1 MIQSSLYRALNKG
14 FDYQILACKD
24 FKESELAKEVIS
36 YFKPNTKAILF
47 PEFRAKKNDDLRSF
61 FEEFLQLLG
70 GLREFYQALENKQEA
85 IIIAPISALLHPLPK
100 KELLESFKI
109 TLLEKYNLK
118 DLKDKLF
125 YYGYEILDLVE
136 VEGEASFRG
145 DIVDIYAPNSKAYR
159 LSFFDTECESIKEFD
174 PTTQMSLKEDLLE
187 IEIPPTLFSLD
198 EPSYKDLKTKV
209 EQSPLNSF
217 SKDLTSFGLWFLGEK
232 ANDLLHAYKSV
243 ISPKALEEIQEL
255 ASLNELDCERFK
267 SLKVLENAQ
276 GYEDLEIHAHALEG
290 FIALHSNHKITL
302 LAPNKTILDNV
313 LGTIKKSNMD
323 NVLGTIEKSNM
334 ECVIAPFVLNFKTP
348 DGIFISLNSF
358 ERKKKRQK
366 SKLALNELNPGEWV
380 VHDDYGVGV
389 FSQLVQHSVLGSKR
403 DFLEIAYLGEDKLL
417 LPVEN
422 LHLIARY
429 VAQSDSVPVKDRL
442 GKGSFLK
449 LKAKVRTKLLEI
461 AGKIIELAAER
472 NLILG
477 KKMDTHLAELEVFK
491 SHAGFEYTSDQEKA
505 IAEISKDLSSK
516 RVMDR
521 LLSGDVGFGK
531 TEVAMH
537 AIFCAFLNGF
547 QSVLVVPTTLLA
559 HQHFE
564 TLRAR
569 FENFGVKVA
578 RLDRYASEKNK
589 LLKAVELGLIDV
601 LVGTHAILGAKF
613 KNLGLVVVDEEHKFG
628 VKQKEALKELS
639 KSVHFLSMSATPIPR
654 TLNMA
659 LSQIKSISSLKT
671 PPTDRKPSRTFLKE
685 KNDELLKEIIYR
697 ELRRNGQIFYIHNH
711 IASISKVKTKLENLI
726 PKLKI
731 AILHSQINAN
741 KSEEIMLEFAKGNYQ
756 VLLCT
761 SIVESGIH
769 LPNANTIIIDNAQNF
784 GLADL
789 HQLRGRVGRGKKEG
803 FCYFLIEDQKSLNEQ
818 ALKRLLALEKNS
830 YLGSGESIAYHDL
843 EIRGGGN
850 LLGQDQSGH
859 IKNIGYAL
867 YTRMLEDAIYELSGG
882 KKRLEK
888 SVEIQLGVSAFL
900 NPELIASDSLRLD
913 LYRRLSLCENVDEV
927 GQIHEEIEDRF
938 GKIDDL
944 SAQFLQIIT
953 LKILA
958 NQLGILKL
966 SNFNQNITLTYSDE
980 KKESL
985 KAPSKDDNDIL
996 ETLLKH
1002 LRAQISLKQR

>member
-24 FKESELAKEVIS
+24 FKESKLAKEVIN
-36 YFKPNTKAILF
+36 YFKPNIKAVLF

-70 GLREFYQALENKQEA
+70 GLREFYQALENKQET

-174 PTTQMSLKEDLLE
+174 PITQMSLKEDLLE

-217 SKDLTSFGLWFLGEK
+217 SKDLTSFGLWFLGGK

-276 GYEDLEIHAHALEG
+276 GYEDLEIHAHVLEG
-290 FIALHSNHKITL
+290 FIALHSHHKITL
-302 LAPNKTILDNV
+302 LAPNKTILDNAISA
-313 LGTIKKSNMD
+313 L
-323 NVLGTIEKSNM
+323 EKSSI

-429 VAQSDSVPVKDRL
+429 VAQSDSVPTKDRL

-537 AIFCAFLNGF
+537 AIFCTFLNGF
-547 QSVLVVPTTLLA
+547 QSALVVPTTLLA

-589 LLKAVELGLIDV
+589 LLKAVELGLVDV
-601 LVGTHAILGAKF
+601 LVGTHAVLGAKF

-659 LSQIKSISSLKT
+659 LSQIKGISSLKT

-685 KNDELLKEIIYR
+685 KNDELLKEIIHR

-711 IASISKVKTKLENLI
+711 IASISKVKTKLEGLI

-741 KSEEIMLEFAKGNYQ
+741 ESEEIMLEFAKGNYQ

-830 YLGSGESIAYHDL
+830 YLGSGESVAYHDL

-958 NQLGILKL
+958 NQLGIIKL
-966 SNFNQNITLTYSDE
+966 SNFNQNITLTYSDG

-1002 LRAQISLKQR
+1002 LHAQISLKRR

>member
-36 YFKPNTKAILF
+36 YFKPNIKAVLF

-198 EPSYKDLKTKV
+198 ESSYKDLKTKV

-232 ANDLLHAYKSV
+232 ANDLLHAYKSI

-255 ASLNELDCERFK
+255 ASLNELDGERFTF
-267 SLKVLENAQ
+267 LKVLENAQ

-290 FIALHSNHKITL
+290 FIALHSHHKITL
-302 LAPNKTILDNV
+302 LAPNKTILDNAISA
-313 LGTIKKSNMD
+313 LERSN
-323 NVLGTIEKSNM
+323 I

-429 VAQSDSVPVKDRL
+429 VAQSDSVPAKDRL

-461 AGKIIELAAER
+461 ASKIIELAAER

-477 KKMDTHLAELEVFK
+477 KKMDVHLAELEVFK

-505 IAEISKDLSSK
+505 IAEISKDLSSH

-547 QSVLVVPTTLLA
+547 QSALVVPTTLLA

-589 LLKAVELGLIDV
+589 LLKAVELGQVDALI
-601 LVGTHAILGAKF
+601 GTHAILGAKF

-659 LSQIKSISSLKT
+659 LSQIKGISSLKI

-711 IASISKVKTKLENLI
+711 IASILKVKTKLENLI

-913 LYRRLSLCENVDEV
+913 LYRRLSLCENTDEV

-958 NQLGILKL
+958 NQLGIIKL
-966 SNFNQNITLTYSDE
+966 SNFNQNITITYGDE

-1002 LRAQISLKQR
+1002 LRAQISLKRR

>member
-1 MIQSSLYRALNKG
+1 MIQSSLYGALNKG

-159 LSFFDTECESIKEFD
+159 LSFFDMECESIKEFD

-187 IEIPPTLFSLD
+187 IEIPPTLFSLN
-198 EPSYKDLKTKV
+198 EQSYKDLKTKV
-209 EQSPLNSF
+209 EQNPLNSF

-243 ISPKALEEIQEL
+243 ISPRALEEIQEL
-255 ASLNELDCERFK
+255 ASLNELDGERFK
-267 SLKVLENAQ
+267 FLKVLENPQ
-276 GYEDLEIHAHALEG
+276 GYEDLEIHAHALES
-290 FIALHSNHKITL
+290 FIALHSNRKITL
-302 LAPNKTILDNV
+302 LAPNKTILDNAISA
-313 LGTIKKSNMD
+313 L
-323 NVLGTIEKSNM
+323 EKSHI

-366 SKLALNELNPGEWV
+366 SKLALNELNAGEWV

-449 LKAKVRTKLLEI
+449 LKAKVKTKLLEI
-461 AGKIIELAAER
+461 ASKIIELAAER

-477 KKMDTHLAELEVFK
+477 KKMDTHLAELEIFK

-516 RVMDR
+516 KVMDR

-547 QSVLVVPTTLLA
+547 QSTLVVPTTLLA

-589 LLKAVELGLIDV
+589 LLKAVGLGLIDV

-659 LSQIKSISSLKT
+659 LSQIKGISSLKI

-685 KNDELLKEIIYR
+685 KNDELLKEIIHR

-711 IASISKVKTKLENLI
+711 IASISKVKTKLEDLI

-731 AILHSQINAN
+731 AILHSQINAHE
-741 KSEEIMLEFAKGNYQ
+741 SEETMLEFAKGNYQ

-818 ALKRLLALEKNS
+818 ALKRLLALEKNL

-888 SVEIQLGVSAFL
+888 SVEIQLSVSAFL

-913 LYRRLSLCENVDEV
+913 LYRRLSLCENIDEV

-958 NQLGILKL
+958 NQLGIIKL
-966 SNFNQNITLTYSDE
+966 SNFNQNITITYSDE

-1002 LRAQISLKQR
+1002 LRAQISLKRC

>member
-36 YFKPNTKAILF
+36 YFKPNIKAILF

-125 YYGYEILDLVE
+125 YYGYEIVDLVE

-174 PTTQMSLKEDLLE
+174 PTTQMSLKEDWLE

-198 EPSYKDLKTKV
+198 EPSYKDLKAKV
-209 EQSPLNSF
+209 EQSPFNSF
-217 SKDLTSFGLWFLGEK
+217 SKDLTSFGLWFLEEK

-267 SLKVLENAQ
+267 LLKVLENPQ
-276 GYEDLEIHAHALEG
+276 GYEYLEIHAHALEG
-290 FIALHSNHKITL
+290 FIALHSNRKITL
-302 LAPNKTILDNV
+302 LAPNKTILDNAV
-313 LGTIKKSNMD
+313 SAL
-323 NVLGTIEKSNM
+323 EKSNI

-449 LKAKVRTKLLEI
+449 LKAKVRAKLLEI

-477 KKMDTHLAELEVFK
+477 KKMDTRLAELEVFK

-547 QSVLVVPTTLLA
+547 QSALVVPTTLLA

-578 RLDRYASEKNK
+578 RLDRYASGKNK
-589 LLKAVELGLIDV
+589 LLKAVELGQIDV
-601 LVGTHAILGAKF
+601 LVGTHAVLGAKF

-659 LSQIKSISSLKT
+659 LSQIKGISSLKT

-711 IASISKVKTKLENLI
+711 IASISKVKTKLEDLI

-741 KSEEIMLEFAKGNYQ
+741 ESEEIMLEFAKGNYQ

-803 FCYFLIEDQKSLNEQ
+803 FCYFLIEDQKNLNEQ

-913 LYRRLSLCENVDEV
+913 LYRRLSLCENTDEV

-958 NQLGILKL
+958 NQLGIIKL
-966 SNFNQNITLTYSDE
+966 SNFNQNITITYSGE
-980 KKESL
+980 KKEGL

-1002 LRAQISLKQR
+1002 LRAQISLKRR

>member
-1 MIQSSLYRALNKG
+1 MIQSSLYGALNKG

-36 YFKPNTKAILF
+36 YFKPNIKAILF

-85 IIIAPISALLHPLPK
+85 IIIAPISTLLHPLPK

-159 LSFFDTECESIKEFD
+159 LSFFDMECESIKEFD

-187 IEIPPTLFSLD
+187 IEIPPTLFSLN
-198 EPSYKDLKTKV
+198 EQSYKDLKAKV

-255 ASLNELDCERFK
+255 TSLNELDNERFK
-267 SLKVLENAQ
+267 FLKVLENPQ
-276 GYEDLEIHAHALEG
+276 GYEDLEIHAHALES
-290 FIALHSNHKITL
+290 FMALHSNRKITL
-302 LAPNKTILDNV
+302 LAPNKTILDNAISA
-313 LGTIKKSNMD
+313 L
-323 NVLGTIEKSNM
+323 EKSHI

-366 SKLALNELNPGEWV
+366 SKLALNELNAGEWV

-403 DFLEIAYLGEDKLL
+403 DFLEIAYWGEDKLL

-429 VAQSDSVPVKDRL
+429 VAQSDSVPTKDRL

-449 LKAKVRTKLLEI
+449 LKAKVKTKLLEI

-477 KKMDTHLAELEVFK
+477 KKMDTHLAELEIFK

-547 QSVLVVPTTLLA
+547 QSALVVPTTLLA

-564 TLRAR
+564 TLRVR

-659 LSQIKSISSLKT
+659 LSQIKGISSLKI

-685 KNDELLKEIIYR
+685 KNDELLKEIIHR

-711 IASISKVKTKLENLI
+711 IASISKVKTKLEDLI

-731 AILHSQINAN
+731 AILHSQISAHE
-741 KSEEIMLEFAKGNYQ
+741 SEETMLEFAKGNYQ

-888 SVEIQLGVSAFL
+888 SVEIQLSVSAFL

-913 LYRRLSLCENVDEV
+913 LYRRLSLCENTDEV

-958 NQLGILKL
+958 NQLGIIKL
-966 SNFNQNITLTYSDE
+966 SNFNQNITITYSDE

-1002 LRAQISLKQR
+1002 LHAQISLKRH

>member
-1 MIQSSLYRALNKG
+1 MIQSSLYKALNKG

-24 FKESELAKEVIS
+24 FKESELAKEVIN
-36 YFKPNTKAILF
+36 YFKQNTKAILF

-125 YYGYEILDLVE
+125 YYGYEIVDLVE

-174 PTTQMSLKEDLLE
+174 PTTQMSLKEDWLE

-232 ANDLLHAYKSV
+232 AQDLLSVYKSV
-243 ISPKALEEIQEL
+243 ISPRALEEIQEL

-267 SLKVLENAQ
+267 FLKVLENAQ

-302 LAPNKTILDNV
+302 LAPNKTILDNAV
-313 LGTIKKSNMD
+313 SAL
-323 NVLGTIEKSNM
+323 EKSNI

-366 SKLALNELNPGEWV
+366 SKLTLNELNPGEWV

-429 VAQSDSVPVKDRL
+429 VAQSDSVPAKDRL

-449 LKAKVRTKLLEI
+449 LKAKVRAKLLEI

-477 KKMDTHLAELEVFK
+477 KKMDTRLAELEVFK

-547 QSVLVVPTTLLA
+547 QSALVVPTTLLA

-578 RLDRYASEKNK
+578 RLDRYASGKNK
-589 LLKAVELGLIDV
+589 LLKAVELGQIDA
-601 LVGTHAILGAKF
+601 LVGTHAILGTKF

-659 LSQIKSISSLKT
+659 LSQIKGISSLKT

-731 AILHSQINAN
+731 AILHSQISAN
-741 KSEEIMLEFAKGNYQ
+741 ESEEIMLEFAKGNYQ

-818 ALKRLLALEKNS
+818 TLKRLLALEKNS

-859 IKNIGYAL
+859 IKNIGYVL

-913 LYRRLSLCENVDEV
+913 LYRRLSLCENTDEV

-958 NQLGILKL
+958 NQLGIIKL
-966 SNFNQNITLTYSDE
+966 SNFNQNITITYSDE

-1002 LRAQISLKQR
+1002 LRAQISLKRR

>member
-24 FKESELAKEVIS
+24 FKESKLAKEVIS

-70 GLREFYQALENKQEA
+70 GLREFYQALENKQEV

-159 LSFFDTECESIKEFD
+159 LSFFDTECESIKELD

-255 ASLNELDCERFK
+255 ASLNELDGERFK
-267 SLKVLENAQ
+267 FLKVLENPQ

-290 FIALHSNHKITL
+290 FIALHSHHKITL
-302 LAPNKTILDNV
+302 LAPNKTILDNAISA
-313 LGTIKKSNMD
+313 LERSSI
-323 NVLGTIEKSNM
+323 

-366 SKLALNELNPGEWV
+366 SRLALNELNAGEWV

-477 KKMDTHLAELEVFK
+477 KKMDVYLAELEVFK

-547 QSVLVVPTTLLA
+547 QSALVVPTTLLA

-589 LLKAVELGLIDV
+589 LLKAVELGLVDV

-659 LSQIKSISSLKT
+659 LSQIKGISSLKT

-741 KSEEIMLEFAKGNYQ
+741 ESEEIMLEFAKGNYQ

-913 LYRRLSLCENVDEV
+913 LYRRLSLCEDVDEV

-958 NQLGILKL
+958 NQLGIIKL
-966 SNFNQNITLTYSDE
+966 SNFNQNITITYSDE

-1002 LRAQISLKQR
+1002 LRAQISLKRR

>member
-174 PTTQMSLKEDLLE
+174 PATQMSLKEDLLE

-267 SLKVLENAQ
+267 FLKVLETPR

-313 LGTIKKSNMD
+313 LGTI
-323 NVLGTIEKSNM
+323 EKSSM

-429 VAQSDSVPVKDRL
+429 VAQSDSVPAKDRL

-477 KKMDTHLAELEVFK
+477 KKMDVHLAELEVFK

-505 IAEISKDLSSK
+505 IAEISRDLSSK
-516 RVMDR
+516 GVMDR

-547 QSVLVVPTTLLA
+547 QSALVVPTTLLA

-589 LLKAVELGLIDV
+589 LLKAVELGQVDV

-659 LSQIKSISSLKT
+659 LSQIKGISSLKT

-685 KNDELLKEIIYR
+685 KNDELLKEIIHR

-741 KSEEIMLEFAKGNYQ
+741 ESEEIMLEFAKGNYQ

-803 FCYFLIEDQKSLNEQ
+803 FCYFLIEDQKNLNEQ

-888 SVEIQLGVSAFL
+888 SVEIQLCVSAFL

-913 LYRRLSLCENVDEV
+913 LYRRLSLCENTDEV

-958 NQLGILKL
+958 NQLGIIKL

-980 KKESL
+980 HKESL

-1002 LRAQISLKQR
+1002 LRAQISLKRR

>member
-36 YFKPNTKAILF
+36 YFKPNIKAILF

-70 GLREFYQALENKQEA
+70 GLREFYQALENKQET

-109 TLLEKYNLK
+109 TLLGKYNLK

-159 LSFFDTECESIKEFD
+159 LSFFDTECESIKELD

-232 ANDLLHAYKSV
+232 AQDLLSVYKSV
-243 ISPKALEEIQEL
+243 ISPRALEEIQEL
-255 ASLNELDCERFK
+255 AGLNELDGERFK
-267 SLKVLENAQ
+267 LLKVLENAQ
-276 GYEDLEIHAHALEG
+276 GYEDLEIHVHALEG

-313 LGTIKKSNMD
+313 LGA
-323 NVLGTIEKSNM
+323 LEKSSM
-334 ECVIAPFVLNFKTP
+334 ECVIAPFVLNFRTP

-366 SKLALNELNPGEWV
+366 SKLALNELNVGEWV

-477 KKMDTHLAELEVFK
+477 KKMDVHLAELEIFK

-547 QSVLVVPTTLLA
+547 QSALVVPTTLLA

-589 LLKAVELGLIDV
+589 LLKAVELGLVDV

-659 LSQIKSISSLKT
+659 LSQIKGISSLKT

-685 KNDELLKEIIYR
+685 KNDELLKEIIHR

-741 KSEEIMLEFAKGNYQ
+741 ESEEIMLEFARGNYQ

-769 LPNANTIIIDNAQNF
+769 LPNANTIIIDNVQNF

-803 FCYFLIEDQKSLNEQ
+803 FCYFLIEDQKNLNEQ

-958 NQLGILKL
+958 NQLGIIKL
-966 SNFNQNITLTYSDE
+966 SNFNQNITITYSDE

-1002 LRAQISLKQR
+1002 LRAQISLKRR

>member
-159 LSFFDTECESIKEFD
+159 LSFFDMECESIKEFD

-187 IEIPPTLFSLD
+187 IEIPPTLFSLN
-198 EPSYKDLKTKV
+198 EQSYKDLQTKV

-255 ASLNELDCERFK
+255 ASLNELDGERFK
-267 SLKVLENAQ
+267 FLKVLENPQ
-276 GYEDLEIHAHALEG
+276 GYEDLEIHAHALES
-290 FIALHSNHKITL
+290 FIALHSNRKITL
-302 LAPNKTILDNV
+302 LAPNKTILDNAISA
-313 LGTIKKSNMD
+313 L
-323 NVLGTIEKSNM
+323 EKSHI

-366 SKLALNELNPGEWV
+366 SKLALNELNAGEWV

-403 DFLEIAYLGEDKLL
+403 DFLEIAYWGEDKLL

-429 VAQSDSVPVKDRL
+429 VAQSDSVPTKDRL

-449 LKAKVRTKLLEI
+449 LKAKVKTKLLEI

-491 SHAGFEYTSDQEKA
+491 SYAGFEYTSDQEKA

-547 QSVLVVPTTLLA
+547 QSALVVPTTLLA

-589 LLKAVELGLIDV
+589 LLKAVGLGLIDV
-601 LVGTHAILGAKF
+601 LVGTHAILGTKF

-659 LSQIKSISSLKT
+659 LSQIKGISSLKI

-685 KNDELLKEIIYR
+685 KNDELLKEIIHR

-711 IASISKVKTKLENLI
+711 IASISKVKTKLEDLI

-731 AILHSQINAN
+731 AILHSQISAHE
-741 KSEEIMLEFAKGNYQ
+741 SEEIMLEFAKGNYQ

-888 SVEIQLGVSAFL
+888 SVEIQLSVSAFL

-913 LYRRLSLCENVDEV
+913 LYRRLSLCENIDEV

-944 SAQFLQIIT
+944 STQFLQIIT

-958 NQLGILKL
+958 NQLGIIKL
-966 SNFNQNITLTYSDE
+966 SNFNQNITIAYSDE

-1002 LRAQISLKQR
+1002 LRAQISLKRH

>member
-24 FKESELAKEVIS
+24 FKESKLAKEVIS
-36 YFKPNTKAILF
+36 YFKPNIKAVLF

-70 GLREFYQALENKQEA
+70 GLREFYQALENKQEV

-145 DIVDIYAPNSKAYR
+145 DIVDIYIPNSKAYR
-159 LSFFDTECESIKEFD
+159 LSFFDTECESIKELD

-198 EPSYKDLKTKV
+198 ESSYKDLKTKV

-232 ANDLLHAYKSV
+232 AQDLLSVYKSV
-243 ISPKALEEIQEL
+243 ISPRALEEIQEL
-255 ASLNELDCERFK
+255 ASLNELNYERFK
-267 SLKVLENAQ
+267 LLKVLENAQ
-276 GYEDLEIHAHALEG
+276 GYEDLEIHVHALEG

-313 LGTIKKSNMD
+313 LGTI
-323 NVLGTIEKSNM
+323 EKSSM

-477 KKMDTHLAELEVFK
+477 KKMDVHLAELEVFK

-505 IAEISKDLSSK
+505 IAEISRDLSSH

-547 QSVLVVPTTLLA
+547 QSALVVPTTLLA

-589 LLKAVELGLIDV
+589 LLKAVELGLVDI

-659 LSQIKSISSLKT
+659 LSQIKGISSLKT

-685 KNDELLKEIIYR
+685 KNDELLKEIIHR

-741 KSEEIMLEFAKGNYQ
+741 ESEEIMLEFAKGNYQ

-830 YLGSGESIAYHDL
+830 YLGSGESVAYHDL

-958 NQLGILKL
+958 NQLGIIKL

-1002 LRAQISLKQR
+1002 LRAQISLKRR

>member
-1 MIQSSLYRALNKG
+1 MIQSSLYGALNKG

-187 IEIPPTLFSLD
+187 IEIPPTLFSLN
-198 EPSYKDLKTKV
+198 EQSYKDLKTKV

-243 ISPKALEEIQEL
+243 ISPRALEEIQEL
-255 ASLNELDCERFK
+255 ASLNELDNERFK
-267 SLKVLENAQ
+267 FLKVLENAQ
-276 GYEDLEIHAHALEG
+276 GYEDLEIHAHALES
-290 FIALHSNHKITL
+290 FMALHSNRKITL
-302 LAPNKTILDNV
+302 LAPNKTILDNAISA
-313 LGTIKKSNMD
+313 L
-323 NVLGTIEKSNM
+323 EKSHI

-442 GKGSFLK
+442 GKGGFLK
-449 LKAKVRTKLLEI
+449 LKAKVKTKLLEI
-461 AGKIIELAAER
+461 ASKIIELAAER

-547 QSVLVVPTTLLA
+547 QSALVVPTTLLA

-569 FENFGVKVA
+569 FENFGVKAA

-589 LLKAVELGLIDV
+589 LLKAVELGLVDV
-601 LVGTHAILGAKF
+601 LVGTHAILGTKF

-659 LSQIKSISSLKT
+659 LSQIKGISSLKI

-685 KNDELLKEIIYR
+685 KNDELLKEIIHR

-711 IASISKVKTKLENLI
+711 IASISKVKTKLEDLI

-731 AILHSQINAN
+731 AILHSQINAHE
-741 KSEEIMLEFAKGNYQ
+741 SEETMLEFAKGNYQ

-888 SVEIQLGVSAFL
+888 SVEIQLSVSAFL
-900 NPELIASDSLRLD
+900 NHELIASDSLRLD
-913 LYRRLSLCENVDEV
+913 LYRRLSLCENTDEV

-958 NQLGILKL
+958 NQLGIIKL
-966 SNFNQNITLTYSDE
+966 SNFNQNITITYSDE

-1002 LRAQISLKQR
+1002 LRAQISLKRH

>member
-24 FKESELAKEVIS
+24 FKESKLAKEVIS
-36 YFKPNTKAILF
+36 YFKPNIKAVLF

-70 GLREFYQALENKQEA
+70 GLREFYQALENKQEV

-145 DIVDIYAPNSKAYR
+145 DIVDIYVPNSKAYR
-159 LSFFDTECESIKEFD
+159 LSFFDTECESIKELD

-232 ANDLLHAYKSV
+232 VQDLLSVYKSV

-255 ASLNELDCERFK
+255 ASLNELDGERFK

-290 FIALHSNHKITL
+290 FIALHSHHKITL

-313 LGTIKKSNMD
+313 LGTI
-323 NVLGTIEKSNM
+323 EKSSM

-429 VAQSDSVPVKDRL
+429 VAQSDSVPAKDRL

-461 AGKIIELAAER
+461 ASKIIELAAER

-477 KKMDTHLAELEVFK
+477 KKMDVHLAELEVFK

-505 IAEISKDLSSK
+505 IAEISRDLSSH

-589 LLKAVELGLIDV
+589 LLKAVELGLVDV

-659 LSQIKSISSLKT
+659 LSQIKGISSLKT

-711 IASISKVKTKLENLI
+711 IASISKVKTKLEELI

-913 LYRRLSLCENVDEV
+913 LYRRLSLCENTDEV

-944 SAQFLQIIT
+944 SVQFLQIIT

-958 NQLGILKL
+958 NQLGIIKL
-966 SNFNQNITLTYSDE
+966 SNFNQNITLTYNDE
-980 KKESL
+980 HKESL

-1002 LRAQISLKQR
+1002 LRAQISLKRR

>member
-70 GLREFYQALENKQEA
+70 GLREFYQALENKQET

-187 IEIPPTLFSLD
+187 IEVPPTLFSLD

-232 ANDLLHAYKSV
+232 AQDLLSVYKSI
-243 ISPKALEEIQEL
+243 ISPRALEEIQEL
-255 ASLNELDCERFK
+255 ASLNELDGECFK
-267 SLKVLENAQ
+267 FLKVLENAQ

-302 LAPNKTILDNV
+302 LAPNKTILDNAIST
-313 LGTIKKSNMD
+313 L
-323 NVLGTIEKSNM
+323 EKSSM

-366 SKLALNELNPGEWV
+366 SKLALNELNAGEWV

-429 VAQSDSVPVKDRL
+429 VAQSDSVPAKDRL

-477 KKMDTHLAELEVFK
+477 KKMDVHLAELEVFK

-505 IAEISKDLSSK
+505 IAEISKDLSSHK
-516 RVMDR
+516 VMDR

-537 AIFCAFLNGF
+537 AIFCTFLNGF
-547 QSVLVVPTTLLA
+547 QSALVVPTTLLA

-589 LLKAVELGLIDV
+589 LLKAVELGLVDV

-659 LSQIKSISSLKT
+659 FSQIKGISSLKT

-711 IASISKVKTKLENLI
+711 IASISKVKTKLEELI

-913 LYRRLSLCENVDEV
+913 LYRRLSLCENTDEV

-958 NQLGILKL
+958 NQLGIIKL
-966 SNFNQNITLTYSDE
+966 SNFNQNITITYSDE

-1002 LRAQISLKQR
+1002 LRAQISLKRR

>member
-1 MIQSSLYRALNKG
+1 MIQSSLYKALNEG

-24 FKESELAKEVIS
+24 FKESKLAKEVIS

-70 GLREFYQALENKQEA
+70 GLREFYQALENKQET

-174 PTTQMSLKEDLLE
+174 PTTQMSLKEELLE

-232 ANDLLHAYKSV
+232 AQDLLIVYKSV
-243 ISPKALEEIQEL
+243 ISPRALEEIQEL
-255 ASLNELDCERFK
+255 ASLNELDCECFK
-267 SLKVLENAQ
+267 FLKVLENAQ

-302 LAPNKTILDNV
+302 LAPNKTILDNAIST
-313 LGTIKKSNMD
+313 L
-323 NVLGTIEKSNM
+323 EKSSM

-348 DGIFISLNSF
+348 DRIFISLNSF

-429 VAQSDSVPVKDRL
+429 VAQSDSVPAKDRL

-477 KKMDTHLAELEVFK
+477 KKMDVHLAELEVFK

-547 QSVLVVPTTLLA
+547 QSALVVPTTLLA

-578 RLDRYASEKNK
+578 RLDRYVKTSEKNK
-589 LLKAVELGLIDV
+589 LLKAVELGQVDALI
-601 LVGTHAILGAKF
+601 GTHAILGAKF

-659 LSQIKSISSLKT
+659 LSQIKGISSLKT

-958 NQLGILKL
+958 NQLGIIKL
-966 SNFNQNITLTYSDE
+966 SNFNQNITITYSDE

-1002 LRAQISLKQR
+1002 LRAQISLKRR

>member
-159 LSFFDTECESIKEFD
+159 LSFFDTECESIKELD

-198 EPSYKDLKTKV
+198 ESSYKDLKTKV

-217 SKDLTSFGLWFLGEK
+217 SKDLTSFSLWFLGEK
-232 ANDLLHAYKSV
+232 AQDLLSVYKSI

-255 ASLNELDCERFK
+255 ASLNELDYERFK
-267 SLKVLENAQ
+267 FLKVLENAQ

-302 LAPNKTILDNV
+302 LAPNKTILDNAIST
-313 LGTIKKSNMD
+313 LERS
-323 NVLGTIEKSNM
+323 SM

-429 VAQSDSVPVKDRL
+429 VAQSDSVPAKDRL

-461 AGKIIELAAER
+461 ASKIIELAAER

-477 KKMDTHLAELEVFK
+477 KKMDVHLAELEVFK

-547 QSVLVVPTTLLA
+547 QSALVVPTTLLA

-569 FENFGVKVA
+569 FENFSVKVA

-589 LLKAVELGLIDV
+589 LLKAVELGLVDV

-659 LSQIKSISSLKT
+659 LSQIKGISSLKT

-685 KNDELLKEIIYR
+685 KNDELLKEVIYR

-830 YLGSGESIAYHDL
+830 YLGSGESVAYHDL

-888 SVEIQLGVSAFL
+888 SVEIQLSVSAFL

-958 NQLGILKL
+958 NQLGIIKL
-966 SNFNQNITLTYSDE
+966 SNFNQNITLTYGDE

-1002 LRAQISLKQR
+1002 LRAQISLKRR

>member
-70 GLREFYQALENKQEA
+70 GLREFYQALENKQET

-198 EPSYKDLKTKV
+198 ESSYKDLKTKV

-232 ANDLLHAYKSV
+232 AQDLLSVYKSI
-243 ISPKALEEIQEL
+243 ISPRALEEIQEL

-267 SLKVLENAQ
+267 FLKVLENAQ

-290 FIALHSNHKITL
+290 FIALHSHHKITL
-302 LAPNKTILDNV
+302 LAPNKTILDNAISA
-313 LGTIKKSNMD
+313 L
-323 NVLGTIEKSNM
+323 EKSNI

-389 FSQLVQHSVLGSKR
+389 FSQLIQHSVLGSKR

-429 VAQSDSVPVKDRL
+429 VAQSDSVPIKDRL

-477 KKMDTHLAELEVFK
+477 KKMDVHLAELEVFK

-547 QSVLVVPTTLLA
+547 QSALVVPTTLLA

-589 LLKAVELGLIDV
+589 LLKAVELGQVDV

-659 LSQIKSISSLKT
+659 LSQIKGISSLKT

-711 IASISKVKTKLENLI
+711 IASISKVKTKLEELI

-741 KSEEIMLEFAKGNYQ
+741 ESEEIMLEFAKGNYQ

-913 LYRRLSLCENVDEV
+913 LYRRLSLCENTDEV

-958 NQLGILKL
+958 NQLGIIKL
-966 SNFNQNITLTYSDE
+966 SNFNQNITITYSDE

-1002 LRAQISLKQR
+1002 LRAQISLKRR

>member
-24 FKESELAKEVIS
+24 FKESKLAKEVIS
-36 YFKPNTKAILF
+36 YFKPNIKAILF

-100 KELLESFKI
+100 KEFLKSFKI

-118 DLKDKLF
+118 DLRDKLF

-159 LSFFDTECESIKEFD
+159 LSFFDTECESIKELD

-198 EPSYKDLKTKV
+198 ESSYKDLKTKV

-243 ISPKALEEIQEL
+243 ISPRALEEIQEL
-255 ASLNELDCERFK
+255 ASLNELNYERFK
-267 SLKVLENAQ
+267 FLKVLENAQ
-276 GYEDLEIHAHALEG
+276 GYEDLEINAHALEG
-290 FIALHSNHKITL
+290 FIALHSHHKITL
-302 LAPNKTILDNV
+302 LAPNKTILDNAISA
-313 LGTIKKSNMD
+313 L
-323 NVLGTIEKSNM
+323 EKSNI

-449 LKAKVRTKLLEI
+449 LKAKVRAKLLEI

-505 IAEISKDLSSK
+505 IAEISRDLSSK

-547 QSVLVVPTTLLA
+547 QSTLVVPTTLLA

-569 FENFGVKVA
+569 FKNFGVKVA
-578 RLDRYASEKNK
+578 RLDRYIKTSEKNK
-589 LLKAVELGLIDV
+589 LLKAVELGQIDALI
-601 LVGTHAILGAKF
+601 GTHAILGAKF
-613 KNLGLVVVDEEHKFG
+613 KNLGLMVVDEEHKFG

-659 LSQIKSISSLKT
+659 LSQIKGISSLKT

-803 FCYFLIEDQKSLNEQ
+803 FCYFLIENQKNLNEQ
-818 ALKRLLALEKNS
+818 VLKRLLALEKNS

-913 LYRRLSLCENVDEV
+913 LYRRLSLCENTDEV

-966 SNFNQNITLTYSDE
+966 SNFNQNITITYGDE

-1002 LRAQISLKQR
+1002 LRAQISLKRR

>member
-24 FKESELAKEVIS
+24 FKESKLAKEVIS
-36 YFKPNTKAILF
+36 YFKPNIKAVLF

-70 GLREFYQALENKQEA
+70 GLREFYQALENKQET

-145 DIVDIYAPNSKAYR
+145 DIVDIYVPNSKAYR

-174 PTTQMSLKEDLLE
+174 PTTQMSLKEELLE

-232 ANDLLHAYKSV
+232 AQDLLSVYKSV
-243 ISPKALEEIQEL
+243 ISPRALEEIQEL

-267 SLKVLENAQ
+267 FLKVLENAQ

-290 FIALHSNHKITL
+290 FIALHSHHKITL
-302 LAPNKTILDNV
+302 LAPNKTILDNAISV
-313 LGTIKKSNMD
+313 L
-323 NVLGTIEKSNM
+323 EKSHI

-429 VAQSDSVPVKDRL
+429 VAQSDSVPAKDRL

-547 QSVLVVPTTLLA
+547 QSALVVPTTLLA

-589 LLKAVELGLIDV
+589 LLKAVGLGLVDV

-659 LSQIKSISSLKT
+659 LSQIKGISSLKT

-741 KSEEIMLEFAKGNYQ
+741 ESEEIMLEFAKGNYQ

-913 LYRRLSLCENVDEV
+913 LYRRLSLCENTDEV

-958 NQLGILKL
+958 NQLGIIKL
-966 SNFNQNITLTYSDE
+966 SNFNQNITITYSDE

-1002 LRAQISLKQR
+1002 LRAQISLKRR

>member
-1 MIQSSLYRALNKG
+1 MIQSSLYGALNKG

-36 YFKPNTKAILF
+36 YFKPNIKAILF

-159 LSFFDTECESIKEFD
+159 LSFFGMECESIKEFD

-187 IEIPPTLFSLD
+187 IEIPPTLFSLN
-198 EPSYKDLKTKV
+198 EQSYKDLKAKV

-243 ISPKALEEIQEL
+243 ISPRALEEIQEL
-255 ASLNELDCERFK
+255 ASLNELDWERFK
-267 SLKVLENAQ
+267 FLKVLENPQ
-276 GYEDLEIHAHALEG
+276 GYEDLEIHAHALES
-290 FIALHSNHKITL
+290 FIALHSNRKITL
-302 LAPNKTILDNV
+302 LAPNKTILDN
-313 LGTIKKSNMD
+313 TISA
-323 NVLGTIEKSNM
+323 LEKSHI

-366 SKLALNELNPGEWV
+366 SKLALNELNAGEWV

-403 DFLEIAYLGEDKLL
+403 DFLEIAYWGEDKLL

-429 VAQSDSVPVKDRL
+429 VAQSDSVPIKDRL

-449 LKAKVRTKLLEI
+449 LKAKVKTKLLEI
-461 AGKIIELAAER
+461 ASKIIELAAER

-491 SHAGFEYTSDQEKA
+491 THAGFEYTSDQEKA

-547 QSVLVVPTTLLA
+547 QSALVVPTTLLA

-601 LVGTHAILGAKF
+601 LVGTHAIFCTKF

-659 LSQIKSISSLKT
+659 LSQIKGISSLKI

-685 KNDELLKEIIYR
+685 KNDELLKEIIHR

-711 IASISKVKTKLENLI
+711 IASISKVKTKLEDLI

-731 AILHSQINAN
+731 AILHSQISAHE
-741 KSEEIMLEFAKGNYQ
+741 SEEIMLEFAKGNYQ

-888 SVEIQLGVSAFL
+888 SVEIQLSVSAFL
-900 NPELIASDSLRLD
+900 NPELIGSDSLRLD
-913 LYRRLSLCENVDEV
+913 LYRRLSLCENTDEV

-958 NQLGILKL
+958 NQLGIIKL
-966 SNFNQNITLTYSDE
+966 SNFNQNITITYSDE

-1002 LRAQISLKQR
+1002 LRAQIPLKRH

>member
-36 YFKPNTKAILF
+36 YFKPNIKAVLF

-70 GLREFYQALENKQEA
+70 GLREFYQALENKQET
-85 IIIAPISALLHPLPK
+85 IIIAPISALSHPLPK

-145 DIVDIYAPNSKAYR
+145 DIVDIYVPNSKAYR
-159 LSFFDTECESIKEFD
+159 LSFFDTECESIKELD
-174 PTTQMSLKEDLLE
+174 PATQMSLKEDLLE

-198 EPSYKDLKTKV
+198 ESSYKDLKTKV
-209 EQSPLNSF
+209 EQSPFNSF

-232 ANDLLHAYKSV
+232 AQDLLSVYKSI
-243 ISPKALEEIQEL
+243 ISPRALEEIQEL

-267 SLKVLENAQ
+267 FLKVLENAQ

-313 LGTIKKSNMD
+313 LGTIDASH
-323 NVLGTIEKSNM
+323 IQ
-334 ECVIAPFVLNFKTP
+334 CVIAPFVLNFKTP

-366 SKLALNELNPGEWV
+366 SKLALNELNAGEWV

-461 AGKIIELAAER
+461 ASKIIELAAER

-547 QSVLVVPTTLLA
+547 QSALVVPTTLLA

-564 TLRAR
+564 TLRVR
-569 FENFGVKVA
+569 FEKFGVKVA

-589 LLKAVELGLIDV
+589 LLKAVELGQVDALI
-601 LVGTHAILGAKF
+601 GTHAILGAKF
-613 KNLGLVVVDEEHKFG
+613 KNLGLMVVDEEHKFG

-659 LSQIKSISSLKT
+659 LSQIKGISSLKT

-685 KNDELLKEIIYR
+685 KNDELLKEIIHR

-741 KSEEIMLEFAKGNYQ
+741 ESEEIMLEFAKGNYQ

-867 YTRMLEDAIYELSGG
+867 YTHMLEDAIYELSGG

-913 LYRRLSLCENVDEV
+913 LYRRLSLCENTDEV

-980 KKESL
+980 HKESL

-1002 LRAQISLKQR
+1002 LRTQISLKRR

>member
-1 MIQSSLYRALNKG
+1 MIQSSLYKALNKG

-24 FKESELAKEVIS
+24 FKESKLAKEVIS
-36 YFKPNTKAILF
+36 YFKPNTKTILF

-70 GLREFYQALENKQEA
+70 GLREFYQALENKQEV

-100 KELLESFKI
+100 KELLKSFKI

-159 LSFFDTECESIKEFD
+159 LSFFDTECESIKELD

-232 ANDLLHAYKSV
+232 AQDLLSVYKSV
-243 ISPKALEEIQEL
+243 ISPRALEEIQEL

-267 SLKVLENAQ
+267 FLKVLENAQ

-290 FIALHSNHKITL
+290 FIALHSHHKITL
-302 LAPNKTILDNV
+302 LAPNKTILDNA
-313 LGTIKKSNMD
+313 ISA
-323 NVLGTIEKSNM
+323 IEKSNM

-366 SKLALNELNPGEWV
+366 SKLALNELNAGEWV

-429 VAQSDSVPVKDRL
+429 VAQSDSVPAKDRL

-477 KKMDTHLAELEVFK
+477 KKMDTHLAEFEVFK

-505 IAEISKDLSSK
+505 IAEISRDLSSK

-547 QSVLVVPTTLLA
+547 QSALVVPTTLLA

-564 TLRAR
+564 TLRVR

-589 LLKAVELGLIDV
+589 LLKAVELGLVDV

-659 LSQIKSISSLKT
+659 LSQIKGISSLKT

-685 KNDELLKEIIYR
+685 KNDELLKEIIHR

-711 IASISKVKTKLENLI
+711 IASISKVKTKLEDLI

-741 KSEEIMLEFAKGNYQ
+741 ESEEIMLEFAKGNYQ

-1002 LRAQISLKQR
+1002 LRAQISLKRR

>member
-1 MIQSSLYRALNKG
+1 MIQSSLYGALNKG

-36 YFKPNTKAILF
+36 YFKPHIKAILF

-70 GLREFYQALENKQEA
+70 GLREFYQALENKQET

-145 DIVDIYAPNSKAYR
+145 DIVDIYASNSKAYR
-159 LSFFDTECESIKEFD
+159 LSFFDTECESIKELD

-187 IEIPPTLFSLD
+187 VEIPPTLFSLN
-198 EPSYKDLKTKV
+198 EQSYKDLQTKV

-255 ASLNELDCERFK
+255 TSLNELDGERFK
-267 SLKVLENAQ
+267 FLKVLENPQ
-276 GYEDLEIHAHALEG
+276 GYEDLEIHAHALES
-290 FIALHSNHKITL
+290 FIALHSNRKITL
-302 LAPNKTILDNV
+302 LAPNKTILDNAISA
-313 LGTIKKSNMD
+313 L
-323 NVLGTIEKSNM
+323 EKSHI

-366 SKLALNELNPGEWV
+366 SKLALNELNAGEWV

-403 DFLEIAYLGEDKLL
+403 DFLEIAYWGEDKLL

-429 VAQSDSVPVKDRL
+429 VAQSDSVPTKDRL

-449 LKAKVRTKLLEI
+449 LKAKVKTKLLEI
-461 AGKIIELAAER
+461 ASKIIELAAER

-477 KKMDTHLAELEVFK
+477 KKMDTHLAELEIFK

-505 IAEISKDLSSK
+505 IAEILKDLSSK

-537 AIFCAFLNGF
+537 AIFCTFLNGF
-547 QSVLVVPTTLLA
+547 QSALVVPTTLLA

-659 LSQIKSISSLKT
+659 LSQIKGISSLKI

-685 KNDELLKEIIYR
+685 KNDELLKEIIHR

-711 IASISKVKTKLENLI
+711 IASISKVKTKLEDLI

-731 AILHSQINAN
+731 AILHSQISAN
-741 KSEEIMLEFAKGNYQ
+741 ESEEIMLEFAKGNYQ

-888 SVEIQLGVSAFL
+888 SVEIQLSVSAFL

-913 LYRRLSLCENVDEV
+913 LYRRLSLCENTDEV
-927 GQIHEEIEDRF
+927 RQIHEEIEDRF
-938 GKIDDL
+938 GKTDDL

-958 NQLGILKL
+958 NQLGIIKL
-966 SNFNQNITLTYSDE
+966 SNFNQNITITYSDE

-1002 LRAQISLKQR
+1002 LRAQISLKRH

>member
-1 MIQSSLYRALNKG
+1 MIQSILYRALNKG

-125 YYGYEILDLVE
+125 YYGYEIVDLVE

-174 PTTQMSLKEDLLE
+174 PTTQMSLKEDWLE
-187 IEIPPTLFSLD
+187 IKIPPTLFSLD

-209 EQSPLNSF
+209 EQSPFNSF

-267 SLKVLENAQ
+267 WLKVLENPQ
-276 GYEDLEIHAHALEG
+276 GYEDLEIHVHALES
-290 FIALHSNHKITL
+290 FIALHSNRKITL
-302 LAPNKTILDNV
+302 LAPNKTILDNAISA
-313 LGTIKKSNMD
+313 L
-323 NVLGTIEKSNM
+323 EKSNI

-403 DFLEIAYLGEDKLL
+403 DFLEIAYWGEDKLL

-429 VAQSDSVPVKDRL
+429 VAQSDSVPAKDRL

-461 AGKIIELAAER
+461 ASKIIELAAER

-477 KKMDTHLAELEVFK
+477 KKMDVHLAELEVFK

-547 QSVLVVPTTLLA
+547 QSTLVVPTTLLA

-601 LVGTHAILGAKF
+601 LVGTHAVLGAKF

-659 LSQIKSISSLKT
+659 LSQIKGISSLKT

-731 AILHSQINAN
+731 AILHSQISAN
-741 KSEEIMLEFAKGNYQ
+741 ESEEIMLEFAKGNYQ

-913 LYRRLSLCENVDEV
+913 LYRRLSLCENTDEV

-958 NQLGILKL
+958 NQLGIIKL
-966 SNFNQNITLTYSDE
+966 SNFNQNITITYSGE

-1002 LRAQISLKQR
+1002 LRAQISLKRR

>member
-1 MIQSSLYRALNKG
+1 MIQSSLYGALNKG

-70 GLREFYQALENKQEA
+70 GLREFYQALENKQKA

-255 ASLNELDCERFK
+255 ASLNEVDGERFK

-290 FIALHSNHKITL
+290 FIALHSNRKITL
-302 LAPNKTILDNV
+302 LAPNKTILNNAISA
-313 LGTIKKSNMD
+313 L
-323 NVLGTIEKSNM
+323 EKSHI

-366 SKLALNELNPGEWV
+366 SKLALNELNAGEWV

-403 DFLEIAYLGEDKLL
+403 DFLEIAYWGEDKLL

-429 VAQSDSVPVKDRL
+429 VAQSDSVPIKDRL

-449 LKAKVRTKLLEI
+449 LKAKVKTKLLEI
-461 AGKIIELAAER
+461 ASKIIELAAER

-477 KKMDTHLAELEVFK
+477 KKMDTHLAELEIFK

-547 QSVLVVPTTLLA
+547 QSALVVPTTLLA

-569 FENFGVKVA
+569 FENFGVRVA

-601 LVGTHAILGAKF
+601 LVGTHAILGTKF

-659 LSQIKSISSLKT
+659 LSQIKGISSLKI

-685 KNDELLKEIIYR
+685 KNDELLKEIIHR

-711 IASISKVKTKLENLI
+711 IASISKVKTKLEDLI

-731 AILHSQINAN
+731 AILHSQINAHE
-741 KSEEIMLEFAKGNYQ
+741 SEEIMLEFAKGNYQ

-888 SVEIQLGVSAFL
+888 SVEIQLSVSAFL
-900 NPELIASDSLRLD
+900 NPELIGSDSLRLD
-913 LYRRLSLCENVDEV
+913 LYRRLSLCENTDEV

-958 NQLGILKL
+958 NQLGIIKL
-966 SNFNQNITLTYSDE
+966 SNFNQNITITYSDE

-1002 LRAQISLKQR
+1002 LRAQISLKRH

>member
-36 YFKPNTKAILF
+36 YFKPHTKAILF

-159 LSFFDTECESIKEFD
+159 LSFFDTECESIKELD

-209 EQSPLNSF
+209 EQSPFNSF

-232 ANDLLHAYKSV
+232 AQDLLSVYKSV
-243 ISPKALEEIQEL
+243 ISPRALEEIQEL
-255 ASLNELDCERFK
+255 ASLNELDYERFK
-267 SLKVLENAQ
+267 FLKVLENAQ

-302 LAPNKTILDNV
+302 LAPNKTILDNAIST
-313 LGTIKKSNMD
+313 L
-323 NVLGTIEKSNM
+323 EKSSM

-429 VAQSDSVPVKDRL
+429 VAQSDSVPAKDRL

-449 LKAKVRTKLLEI
+449 LKVKVRTKLLEI

-477 KKMDTHLAELEVFK
+477 KKMDVHLAELEVFK

-505 IAEISKDLSSK
+505 IAEISKDLSSH

-547 QSVLVVPTTLLA
+547 QSALVVPTTLLA

-589 LLKAVELGLIDV
+589 LLKAVELGLVDV

-659 LSQIKSISSLKT
+659 LSQIKGISSLKT

-741 KSEEIMLEFAKGNYQ
+741 ESEEIMLEFAKGNYQ

-789 HQLRGRVGRGKKEG
+789 HQLRGRVVRGKKEG

-958 NQLGILKL
+958 NQLGIIKL
-966 SNFNQNITLTYSDE
+966 SNFNQNITITYSDE

-1002 LRAQISLKQR
+1002 LRAQISLKRC

>member
-24 FKESELAKEVIS
+24 FKESKLAKEVIS
-36 YFKPNTKAILF
+36 YFKPNTKAVLF

-70 GLREFYQALENKQEA
+70 ALREFYQALENKQEV

-159 LSFFDTECESIKEFD
+159 LSFFDTECESIKELD
-174 PTTQMSLKEDLLE
+174 PTTQMSLKEELLE

-232 ANDLLHAYKSV
+232 AQDLLSVYKSI
-243 ISPKALEEIQEL
+243 ISPRALEEIQEL
-255 ASLNELDCERFK
+255 AGLNELDCERFK
-267 SLKVLENAQ
+267 FLKVLENAQ

-290 FIALHSNHKITL
+290 FIALHSHHKITL

-313 LGTIKKSNMD
+313 LGVLERSN
-323 NVLGTIEKSNM
+323 I

-461 AGKIIELAAER
+461 ASKIIELAAER

-477 KKMDTHLAELEVFK
+477 KKMDVHLAELEVFK

-547 QSVLVVPTTLLA
+547 QSALVVPTTLLA

-578 RLDRYASEKNK
+578 RLDRYASGKNK
-589 LLKAVELGLIDV
+589 LLKAVELGQVDALI
-601 LVGTHAILGAKF
+601 GTHAILGAKF
-613 KNLGLVVVDEEHKFG
+613 KNLGLMVVDEEHKFG

-659 LSQIKSISSLKT
+659 LSQIKGISSLKT

-685 KNDELLKEIIYR
+685 KNDELLKEIIHR

-711 IASISKVKTKLENLI
+711 IASISKVKTKLEGLI

-741 KSEEIMLEFAKGNYQ
+741 ESEEIMLEFAKGNYQ

-803 FCYFLIEDQKSLNEQ
+803 FCYFLIEDQKNLNEQ

-888 SVEIQLGVSAFL
+888 SVEIQLSVSAFL

-958 NQLGILKL
+958 NQLGIIKL

-980 KKESL
+980 HKESL

-1002 LRAQISLKQR
+1002 LRAQNSLKRR

>member
-24 FKESELAKEVIS
+24 FKESKLAKEVIS
-36 YFKPNTKAILF
+36 YFKPNIKAVLF

-70 GLREFYQALENKQEA
+70 GLREFYQALENKQEV

-159 LSFFDTECESIKEFD
+159 LSFFDTECESIKELD
-174 PTTQMSLKEDLLE
+174 PTTQMSLKEELLE

-198 EPSYKDLKTKV
+198 ESSYKDLKTKV

-232 ANDLLHAYKSV
+232 AQDLLSVYKSV

-255 ASLNELDCERFK
+255 ASLNELDGERFK
-267 SLKVLENAQ
+267 FLKVLENVQ

-290 FIALHSNHKITL
+290 FIALHSHHKITL
-302 LAPNKTILDNV
+302 LASNKTILDNAV
-313 LGTIKKSNMD
+313 SAL
-323 NVLGTIEKSNM
+323 EKSNM

-348 DGIFISLNSF
+348 DRIFISLNSF

-429 VAQSDSVPVKDRL
+429 VAQSDSVPAKDRL

-461 AGKIIELAAER
+461 ASKIIELAAER

-477 KKMDTHLAELEVFK
+477 KKMDVHLAELEVFK

-505 IAEISKDLSSK
+505 IAEISRDLSSHK
-516 RVMDR
+516 VMDR

-547 QSVLVVPTTLLA
+547 QSALVVPTTLLA

-589 LLKAVELGLIDV
+589 LLKAVELGQVDALI
-601 LVGTHAILGAKF
+601 GTHAILGAKF

-659 LSQIKSISSLKT
+659 LSQIKGISSLKT

-711 IASISKVKTKLENLI
+711 IASISKVKTKLEELI

-731 AILHSQINAN
+731 AILHSQINASE
-741 KSEEIMLEFAKGNYQ
+741 SEEIMLEFAKGSYQ

-966 SNFNQNITLTYSDE
+966 SNFNQNITITYSDE

-1002 LRAQISLKQR
+1002 LRAQISLKRR

>member
-1 MIQSSLYRALNKG
+1 MIQAGLYKALNEG

-24 FKESELAKEVIS
+24 FKESKLAKEVIS
-36 YFKPNTKAILF
+36 YLKPNIKAVLF

-70 GLREFYQALENKQEA
+70 GLREFYQALENKQEV

-145 DIVDIYAPNSKAYR
+145 DIVDIYIPNSKAYR
-159 LSFFDTECESIKEFD
+159 LSFFDAECESIKELD
-174 PTTQMSLKEDLLE
+174 PTTQMSFKEDLLE

-232 ANDLLHAYKSV
+232 AQDLLSVYKSI
-243 ISPKALEEIQEL
+243 ISPRALEEIQEL
-255 ASLNELDCERFK
+255 ASLNELDDERFK
-267 SLKVLENAQ
+267 FLKVLENAQ

-302 LAPNKTILDNV
+302 LAPNKTILDNAISA
-313 LGTIKKSNMD
+313 LDAG
-323 NVLGTIEKSNM
+323 NM

-348 DGIFISLNSF
+348 DRIFISLNSF

-366 SKLALNELNPGEWV
+366 SKLALNELNAGEWV

-389 FSQLVQHSVLGSKR
+389 FSQLIQHSVLGSKR

-461 AGKIIELAAER
+461 ASKIIELAAER

-505 IAEISKDLSSK
+505 IAEISRDLSSH

-547 QSVLVVPTTLLA
+547 QSALVVPTTLLA

-564 TLRAR
+564 TLKAR

-589 LLKAVELGLIDV
+589 LLKAVELGQVDV

-613 KNLGLVVVDEEHKFG
+613 KNLGLMVVDEEHKFG

-659 LSQIKSISSLKT
+659 LSQIKGISSLKT

-685 KNDELLKEIIYR
+685 KNDELLKEIIHR

-711 IASISKVKTKLENLI
+711 IASISKVKTKLEELI

-741 KSEEIMLEFAKGNYQ
+741 ESEEIMLEFAKGNYQ

-803 FCYFLIEDQKSLNEQ
+803 FCYFLIEDQKNLNEQ

-980 KKESL
+980 NKESL

-1002 LRAQISLKQR
+1002 LHAQISLKRR

>member
-70 GLREFYQALENKQEA
+70 GLREFYQALENKQET

-109 TLLEKYNLK
+109 TLLEKYNIK

-145 DIVDIYAPNSKAYR
+145 DIVDIYIPNSKAYR
-159 LSFFDTECESIKEFD
+159 LSFFDTECESIKELD

-187 IEIPPTLFSLD
+187 IEIPPTLFSLN

-217 SKDLTSFGLWFLGEK
+217 SKDLTSFGLWFLDEK
-232 ANDLLHAYKSV
+232 AQDLLSVYKSI
-243 ISPKALEEIQEL
+243 ISPRALEEIQEL

-267 SLKVLENAQ
+267 FLKVLENAQ
-276 GYEDLEIHAHALEG
+276 DYEDLEIHAHALEG
-290 FIALHSNHKITL
+290 FIALHSNRKITL
-302 LAPNKTILDNV
+302 LAPNKTILDNAISA
-313 LGTIKKSNMD
+313 L
-323 NVLGTIEKSNM
+323 EKSNI

-429 VAQSDSVPVKDRL
+429 VAQSDSVPAKDRL

-449 LKAKVRTKLLEI
+449 LKAKVKTKLLEI
-461 AGKIIELAAER
+461 ASKIIELAAER

-477 KKMDTHLAELEVFK
+477 KKMDVHLAELEVFK

-547 QSVLVVPTTLLA
+547 QSTLVVPTTLLA

-589 LLKAVELGLIDV
+589 LLKAVELGLVDV

-659 LSQIKSISSLKT
+659 LSQIKGISSLKT

-711 IASISKVKTKLENLI
+711 IASISKVKTKLEELI

-741 KSEEIMLEFAKGNYQ
+741 ESEEIMLEFAKGNYQ

-859 IKNIGYAL
+859 IKNIGYVL

-900 NPELIASDSLRLD
+900 NPKLIASDSLRLD
-913 LYRRLSLCENVDEV
+913 LYRRLSLCENTDEV

-958 NQLGILKL
+958 NQLGIIKL

-1002 LRAQISLKQR
+1002 LRAQISLKRR

>member
-1 MIQSSLYRALNKG
+1 MIQSSLYGALNKG

-187 IEIPPTLFSLD
+187 VEIPPTLFSLN
-198 EPSYKDLKTKV
+198 EQSYKDLKTKV

-232 ANDLLHAYKSV
+232 ANDLLPAYKSV

-255 ASLNELDCERFK
+255 ASLNELDGERFK
-267 SLKVLENAQ
+267 FLKVLENPQ
-276 GYEDLEIHAHALEG
+276 GYEDLEIHAHALES
-290 FIALHSNHKITL
+290 FIALHSNRKITL
-302 LAPNKTILDNV
+302 LAPNKTILDNAIST
-313 LGTIKKSNMD
+313 L
-323 NVLGTIEKSNM
+323 EKSHI

-366 SKLALNELNPGEWV
+366 SKLALNELNAGEWV

-429 VAQSDSVPVKDRL
+429 VAQSDSVPIKDRL

-449 LKAKVRTKLLEI
+449 LKAKVKTKLLEI
-461 AGKIIELAAER
+461 ASKIIELAAER

-477 KKMDTHLAELEVFK
+477 KKMDTHLAELEIFK

-547 QSVLVVPTTLLA
+547 QSALVVPTTLLA

-564 TLRAR
+564 TLRVR

-589 LLKAVELGLIDV
+589 LLKAIELGLIDV

-659 LSQIKSISSLKT
+659 LSQIKGISSLKI

-685 KNDELLKEIIYR
+685 KNDELLKEIIHR

-711 IASISKVKTKLENLI
+711 IASISKIKTKLEDLI

-731 AILHSQINAN
+731 AILHSQISAHE
-741 KSEEIMLEFAKGNYQ
+741 SEEIMLEFAKGNYQ

-888 SVEIQLGVSAFL
+888 SVEIQLSVSAFL
-900 NPELIASDSLRLD
+900 NPELIASDNLRLD
-913 LYRRLSLCENVDEV
+913 LYRRLSLCENTDEV
-927 GQIHEEIEDRF
+927 GQIHGEIEDRF

-958 NQLGILKL
+958 NQLGIIKL
-966 SNFNQNITLTYSDE
+966 SNFNQNITMTYSDE

-1002 LRAQISLKQR
+1002 LRAQISLKRH

>member
-36 YFKPNTKAILF
+36 YFKPNIKAILF

-70 GLREFYQALENKQEA
+70 GLREFYQALENKQET

-232 ANDLLHAYKSV
+232 AQDLLSVYKSV
-243 ISPKALEEIQEL
+243 INPRALEEIQEL
-255 ASLNELDCERFK
+255 ASLNELNYERFK
-267 SLKVLENAQ
+267 FLEVLENAQ

-313 LGTIKKSNMD
+313 LGTI
-323 NVLGTIEKSNM
+323 EKSSM

-461 AGKIIELAAER
+461 ASKIIELAAER

-477 KKMDTHLAELEVFK
+477 KKMDVHLAELEVFK

-505 IAEISKDLSSK
+505 IAEISRDLSSK

-547 QSVLVVPTTLLA
+547 QSALVVPTTLLA

-578 RLDRYASEKNK
+578 RLDRYTSEKNK
-589 LLKAVELGLIDV
+589 LLKAVELGLVDV

-659 LSQIKSISSLKT
+659 LSQIKGISSLKT

-711 IASISKVKTKLENLI
+711 IASISKVKTKLEGLI

-741 KSEEIMLEFAKGNYQ
+741 ESEEIMLEFAKGNYQ

-913 LYRRLSLCENVDEV
+913 LYRRLSLCENTDEV

-958 NQLGILKL
+958 NQLDIIKL
-966 SNFNQNITLTYSDE
+966 SNFNQNITITYSDE

-1002 LRAQISLKQR
+1002 LRAQISLKRR

>member
-1 MIQSSLYRALNKG
+1 MIQSSLYGALNKG

-70 GLREFYQALENKQEA
+70 GLREFYQALENKQEV

-187 IEIPPTLFSLD
+187 IEIPPTLFSLN
-198 EPSYKDLKTKV
+198 EQSYKDLKTKV

-255 ASLNELDCERFK
+255 ASLNELDGERFK
-267 SLKVLENAQ
+267 FLKVLENPQ
-276 GYEDLEIHAHALEG
+276 GYEDLEIHAHALES
-290 FIALHSNHKITL
+290 FIALHSNRKITL
-302 LAPNKTILDNV
+302 LAPNKTILDNAISA
-313 LGTIKKSNMD
+313 L
-323 NVLGTIEKSNM
+323 EKSHI

-366 SKLALNELNPGEWV
+366 SKLALNELNAGEWV

-403 DFLEIAYLGEDKLL
+403 DFLEIAYWGEDKLL

-429 VAQSDSVPVKDRL
+429 VAQSDSVPTKDRL

-449 LKAKVRTKLLEI
+449 LKAKVKTKLLEI
-461 AGKIIELAAER
+461 ASKIIELAAER

-547 QSVLVVPTTLLA
+547 QSALVVPTTLLA

-659 LSQIKSISSLKT
+659 LSQIKGISSLKI

-685 KNDELLKEIIYR
+685 KNDELLKEIIHR

-711 IASISKVKTKLENLI
+711 IASISKVKTKLEDLI

-731 AILHSQINAN
+731 AILHSQISAHE
-741 KSEEIMLEFAKGNYQ
+741 SEEIMLEFAKGNYQ

-769 LPNANTIIIDNAQNF
+769 LPNANTIIIDNVQNF

-888 SVEIQLGVSAFL
+888 SVEIQLSVSAFL

-913 LYRRLSLCENVDEV
+913 LYRRLSLCENIDEV
-927 GQIHEEIEDRF
+927 GQVHEEIEDRF

-958 NQLGILKL
+958 NQLGIIKL
-966 SNFNQNITLTYSDE
+966 SNFNQNITITYSNE

-1002 LRAQISLKQR
+1002 LRAQISLKRH

>member
-24 FKESELAKEVIS
+24 FKESKLAKEVIS
-36 YFKPNTKAILF
+36 YFKPNTKAVLF

-70 GLREFYQALENKQEA
+70 ALREFYQALENKQEA

-118 DLKDKLF
+118 ELKDKLF
-125 YYGYEILDLVE
+125 YYGYEISDLVE

-145 DIVDIYAPNSKAYR
+145 DIVDIYIPNSKAYR
-159 LSFFDTECESIKEFD
+159 LSFFDAECESIKELD

-232 ANDLLHAYKSV
+232 ANDLLGVYQSI
-243 ISPKALEEIQEL
+243 ISPRALEEIQEL
-255 ASLNELDCERFK
+255 ASLNELDDERFK
-267 SLKVLENAQ
+267 FLKVLESAQ

-302 LAPNKTILDNV
+302 LAPNKTILDNAISA
-313 LGTIKKSNMD
+313 LETSNMD
-323 NVLGTIEKSNM
+323 
-334 ECVIAPFVLNFKTP
+334 CVIAPFVLNFKTP
-348 DGIFISLNSF
+348 DRIFISLNSF
-358 ERKKKRQK
+358 ERKKKHRK
-366 SKLALNELNPGEWV
+366 SKLALNELNAGEWV

-389 FSQLVQHSVLGSKR
+389 FSQLIQHSVLGSKR

-449 LKAKVRTKLLEI
+449 LKAKVRAKLLEI

-477 KKMDTHLAELEVFK
+477 KKMDVHLAELEVFK

-505 IAEISKDLSSK
+505 IAEISRDLSSH

-547 QSVLVVPTTLLA
+547 QSALVVPTTLLA

-564 TLRAR
+564 TLRVR

-578 RLDRYASEKNK
+578 RLDRYVSEKNK
-589 LLKAVELGLIDV
+589 LLKAVELGLVDALI
-601 LVGTHAILGAKF
+601 GTHAILGAKF

-659 LSQIKSISSLKT
+659 LSQIKGISSLKT

-685 KNDELLKEIIYR
+685 KNDELLKEIIHR

-741 KSEEIMLEFAKGNYQ
+741 ESEEIMLEFAKGSYQ

-888 SVEIQLGVSAFL
+888 SVEIQLSVSAFL

-913 LYRRLSLCENVDEV
+913 LYRRLSLCENTDEV

-958 NQLGILKL
+958 NQLGIIKL
-966 SNFNQNITLTYSDE
+966 SNFNQNITLTYNDE
-980 KKESL
+980 HKESL

-1002 LRAQISLKQR
+1002 LRAQISLKRR

>member
-145 DIVDIYAPNSKAYR
+145 DIVDIYTPNSKAYR
-159 LSFFDTECESIKEFD
+159 LSFFDAECESIKEFD

-187 IEIPPTLFSLD
+187 IEIPPTLFSLN

-232 ANDLLHAYKSV
+232 AHDLLHAYKSV
-243 ISPKALEEIQEL
+243 ISPRALEEIQEL
-255 ASLNELDCERFK
+255 GSLNELDHERFK
-267 SLKVLENAQ
+267 FLKVLENPQ
-276 GYEDLEIHAHALEG
+276 GYEDLEIHAHALES
-290 FIALHSNHKITL
+290 FIALHSNRKITL
-302 LAPNKTILDNV
+302 LAPNKTILDNAISA
-313 LGTIKKSNMD
+313 L
-323 NVLGTIEKSNM
+323 EKSHI

-366 SKLALNELNPGEWV
+366 SKLALNELNAGEWV

-429 VAQSDSVPVKDRL
+429 VAQSDSVPTKDRL

-449 LKAKVRTKLLEI
+449 LKAKVKTKLLEI
-461 AGKIIELAAER
+461 ASKIIELAAER

-505 IAEISKDLSSK
+505 IAEISKDLSSH

-547 QSVLVVPTTLLA
+547 QSALVVPTTLLA

-578 RLDRYASEKNK
+578 RLDRYANEKNK
-589 LLKAVELGLIDV
+589 LLKAAELGLIDV

-659 LSQIKSISSLKT
+659 LSQIKGISSLKT

-685 KNDELLKEIIYR
+685 KNDELLKEIIHR

-711 IASISKVKTKLENLI
+711 IASISKVKTKLEDLI

-741 KSEEIMLEFAKGNYQ
+741 ESEEIMLEFAKGNYQ

-888 SVEIQLGVSAFL
+888 SVEIQLSVSAFL

-913 LYRRLSLCENVDEV
+913 LYRRLSLCENTDEV

-958 NQLGILKL
+958 NQLGIIKL
-966 SNFNQNITLTYSDE
+966 SNFNQNITITYSDE

-1002 LRAQISLKQR
+1002 LRAQISLKRH

>member
-24 FKESELAKEVIS
+24 FKESELAKEVIG
-36 YFKPNTKAILF
+36 YFKPNIKAILF

-187 IEIPPTLFSLD
+187 IEIPPTLFSLN
-198 EPSYKDLKTKV
+198 EQSYKDLKTKV

-243 ISPKALEEIQEL
+243 ISPRALEEIQEL
-255 ASLNELDCERFK
+255 ASLNELDGERFK
-267 SLKVLENAQ
+267 FLKVLENPQ
-276 GYEDLEIHAHALEG
+276 GYEDLEIHAHALES
-290 FIALHSNHKITL
+290 FIALHSNRKITL
-302 LAPNKTILDNV
+302 LAPNKTILDNAIST
-313 LGTIKKSNMD
+313 L
-323 NVLGTIEKSNM
+323 EKSHI

-366 SKLALNELNPGEWV
+366 SKLALNELNAGEWV

-403 DFLEIAYLGEDKLL
+403 DFLEIAYFGEDKLL

-429 VAQSDSVPVKDRL
+429 VAQSDSVPIKDRL
-442 GKGSFLK
+442 GKGNFLK

-491 SHAGFEYTSDQEKA
+491 AHAGFEYTSDQEKA

-547 QSVLVVPTTLLA
+547 QSALVVPTTLLA

-601 LVGTHAILGAKF
+601 LVGTHAIFCAKF

-659 LSQIKSISSLKT
+659 LSQIKGISSLKI

-685 KNDELLKEIIYR
+685 KNDELLKEIIHR

-711 IASISKVKTKLENLI
+711 IASISKVKTKLEYLI

-731 AILHSQINAN
+731 AILHSQISAHE
-741 KSEEIMLEFAKGNYQ
+741 SEETMLEFAKGNYQ

-888 SVEIQLGVSAFL
+888 SVEIQLSVSAFL
-900 NPELIASDSLRLD
+900 NPELIGSDNLRLD
-913 LYRRLSLCENVDEV
+913 LYRRLSLCENTDEV

-958 NQLGILKL
+958 NQLGIIKL
-966 SNFNQNITLTYSDE
+966 SNFNQNITITYSDE

-1002 LRAQISLKQR
+1002 LHAQISLKRH

>member
-24 FKESELAKEVIS
+24 FKESKLAKEVIS
-36 YFKPNTKAILF
+36 YFKPNIKAVLF

-145 DIVDIYAPNSKAYR
+145 DIVDIYVPNSKAYR
-159 LSFFDTECESIKEFD
+159 LSFFDTECESIKELD

-187 IEIPPTLFSLD
+187 IEIPPTLFSLN
-198 EPSYKDLKTKV
+198 ESSYKDLKTKV

-217 SKDLTSFGLWFLGEK
+217 SKDLTSFGLWFLDEK
-232 ANDLLHAYKSV
+232 AQDLLSVYKSV
-243 ISPKALEEIQEL
+243 ISPRALEEIQEL

-267 SLKVLENAQ
+267 FLKVLENAQ

-302 LAPNKTILDNV
+302 LAPNKTIL
-313 LGTIKKSNMD
+313 D

-429 VAQSDSVPVKDRL
+429 VAQSDSVPAKDRL

-449 LKAKVRTKLLEI
+449 LKAKVRAKLLEI

-477 KKMDTHLAELEVFK
+477 KKMDVHLAELEIFK
-491 SHAGFEYTSDQEKA
+491 SHAGFEYTNDQEKA

-547 QSVLVVPTTLLA
+547 QSALVVPTTLLA

-569 FENFGVKVA
+569 FEKFGVKVA

-589 LLKAVELGLIDV
+589 LLKAVELGLIDA

-659 LSQIKSISSLKT
+659 LSQIKGISSLKT

-685 KNDELLKEIIYR
+685 KNDELLKEIIHR

-958 NQLGILKL
+958 NQLGIIKL
-966 SNFNQNITLTYSDE
+966 SNFNQNITITYSDE
-980 KKESL
+980 KKEGL

-1002 LRAQISLKQR
+1002 LRAQISLKRR

>member
-1 MIQSSLYRALNKG
+1 MIQSSLYGALNKG

-109 TLLEKYNLK
+109 TLLEKYSLK

-159 LSFFDTECESIKEFD
+159 LSFFDMECESIKEFD

-187 IEIPPTLFSLD
+187 IEIPPTLFSLN
-198 EPSYKDLKTKV
+198 EQSYKDLKAKV

-255 ASLNELDCERFK
+255 ASLNEVDGERFK

-276 GYEDLEIHAHALEG
+276 GYEDLEIHVHALES
-290 FIALHSNHKITL
+290 FIALHSNRKITL
-302 LAPNKTILDNV
+302 LAPNKTILNNAISA
-313 LGTIKKSNMD
+313 L
-323 NVLGTIEKSNM
+323 EKSHI

-366 SKLALNELNPGEWV
+366 SKLALNELNAGEWV

-403 DFLEIAYLGEDKLL
+403 DFLEIAYWGEDKLL

-429 VAQSDSVPVKDRL
+429 VAQSDSVPIKDRL
-442 GKGSFLK
+442 GKGNFLK
-449 LKAKVRTKLLEI
+449 LKAKVKTKLLEI
-461 AGKIIELAAER
+461 ASKIIELAAER

-477 KKMDTHLAELEVFK
+477 KKMDTHLAELEIFK

-547 QSVLVVPTTLLA
+547 QSALVVPTTLLA

-601 LVGTHAILGAKF
+601 LVGTHAIFCAKF

-659 LSQIKSISSLKT
+659 LSQIKGISSLKI

-685 KNDELLKEIIYR
+685 KNDELLKEIIHR

-711 IASISKVKTKLENLI
+711 IASISKVKTKLEDLI

-731 AILHSQINAN
+731 AILHSQISAYE
-741 KSEEIMLEFAKGNYQ
+741 SEETMLEFAKGNYQ

-888 SVEIQLGVSAFL
+888 SVEIQLSVSAFL
-900 NPELIASDSLRLD
+900 NPELIGSDSLRLD
-913 LYRRLSLCENVDEV
+913 LYRRLSLCENTDEV

-958 NQLGILKL
+958 NQLGIIKL
-966 SNFNQNITLTYSDE
+966 SNFNQNITITYSDE

-1002 LRAQISLKQR
+1002 LRAQISLKRH

>member
-1 MIQSSLYRALNKG
+1 MIQSSLYEALNKG

-159 LSFFDTECESIKEFD
+159 LSFFDMECESIKEFD

-187 IEIPPTLFSLD
+187 IEIPPTLFSLN
-198 EPSYKDLKTKV
+198 EQSYKDLKTKV

-243 ISPKALEEIQEL
+243 ISPRALEEIQEL
-255 ASLNELDCERFK
+255 ASLNELDGERFK
-267 SLKVLENAQ
+267 FLKVLENPQ
-276 GYEDLEIHAHALEG
+276 GYEDLEIHAHALES
-290 FIALHSNHKITL
+290 FIALHSNRKITL
-302 LAPNKTILDNV
+302 LAPNKTILDNAISV
-313 LGTIKKSNMD
+313 L
-323 NVLGTIEKSNM
+323 EKSHI

-366 SKLALNELNPGEWV
+366 SKLALNELNAGEWV

-403 DFLEIAYLGEDKLL
+403 DFLEIAYWGEDKLL

-429 VAQSDSVPVKDRL
+429 VAQSGSVPVKDKL

-449 LKAKVRTKLLEI
+449 LKAKVRAKLLEI

-477 KKMDTHLAELEVFK
+477 KKMDVHLAELEVFK

-547 QSVLVVPTTLLA
+547 QSALVVPTTLLA

-564 TLRAR
+564 TLRVR

-589 LLKAVELGLIDV
+589 LLKAVELGLVDV

-659 LSQIKSISSLKT
+659 LSQIKGISSLKT

-685 KNDELLKEIIYR
+685 KNDELLKEIIHR

-711 IASISKVKTKLENLI
+711 IASISKVKTKLEDLI

-731 AILHSQINAN
+731 AILHSQINAYE
-741 KSEEIMLEFAKGNYQ
+741 SEEIMLEFAKGNYQ

-830 YLGSGESIAYHDL
+830 YLGSGESVAYHDL

-888 SVEIQLGVSAFL
+888 SVEIQLSVSAFL

-913 LYRRLSLCENVDEV
+913 LYRRLSLCENTDEM

-958 NQLGILKL
+958 NQLGIIKL
-966 SNFNQNITLTYSDE
+966 SNFNQNITITYSDE

-1002 LRAQISLKQR
+1002 LRAQIPLKRH

>member
-24 FKESELAKEVIS
+24 FKESELAKEAIS

-70 GLREFYQALENKQEA
+70 GLREFYQALENKQEV

-125 YYGYEILDLVE
+125 YYGYEIVDLVE

-174 PTTQMSLKEDLLE
+174 PTTQMSLKEDWLE
-187 IEIPPTLFSLD
+187 IEIPPTLFSLN

-217 SKDLTSFGLWFLGEK
+217 SKDLISFGLWFLGEK

-267 SLKVLENAQ
+267 SLKVLENPQ

-290 FIALHSNHKITL
+290 FIALHSNRKITL
-302 LAPNKTILDNV
+302 LAPNKTILDNAISA
-313 LGTIKKSNMD
+313 LERSN
-323 NVLGTIEKSNM
+323 I

-403 DFLEIAYLGEDKLL
+403 DFLEIAYWGEDKLL

-461 AGKIIELAAER
+461 ASKIIELAAER

-564 TLRAR
+564 TLRAC

-589 LLKAVELGLIDV
+589 LLKAVELGQVDV

-659 LSQIKSISSLKT
+659 LSQIKGISSLKT

-711 IASISKVKTKLENLI
+711 IASISKVKTKLEDLI

-731 AILHSQINAN
+731 AILHSQISAN
-741 KSEEIMLEFAKGNYQ
+741 ESEEIMLEFAKGNYQ

-913 LYRRLSLCENVDEV
+913 LYRRLSLCENTDEV

-958 NQLGILKL
+958 NQLGIIKL
-966 SNFNQNITLTYSDE
+966 SNFNQNITITYSDE

-1002 LRAQISLKQR
+1002 LRAQISLKRR